1 MPESVVR
8 LLRSVLV
15 VALLGLGP
23 ATRFADALLYHSSGI
38 PAVAAHQADD
48 GSVPRP
54 HGDGCLL
61 AAVSAP
67 ATPAMACADPI
78 VPAPT
83 ADQPAAPRSRRVVV
97 PRTTG
102 PPATRA
108 PPA

>member
-1 MPESVVR
+1 MPETLLR
-8 LLRSVLV
+8 LLHSVLV

-23 ATRFADALLYHSSGI
+23 ATRLADALLYHSSAI
-38 PAVAAHQADD
+38 PASAGHQADD

-61 AAVSAP
+61 AVVSAP

-78 VPAPT
+78 ALAPAV
-83 ADQPAAPRSRRVVV
+83 DLPAAPLTRRAVAL
-97 PRTTG
+97 RATG